1 MTTSDYSPTAVVMSA
16 MPGNLIQSRLGQ
28 MEGDFA
34 RRRAPHDE
42 IILGR
47 GLRAISF
54 DVEAFPDWE
63 QQVFL
68 PGQL

>member
-1 MTTSDYSPTAVVMSA
+1 MTNMFKVSD
-16 MPGNLIQSRLGQ
+16 PGEARGNTITSRLGQ
-28 MEGDFA
+28 MEDDFA
-34 RRRAPHDE
+34 RRRAPHGE
-42 IILGR
+42 IVLGR